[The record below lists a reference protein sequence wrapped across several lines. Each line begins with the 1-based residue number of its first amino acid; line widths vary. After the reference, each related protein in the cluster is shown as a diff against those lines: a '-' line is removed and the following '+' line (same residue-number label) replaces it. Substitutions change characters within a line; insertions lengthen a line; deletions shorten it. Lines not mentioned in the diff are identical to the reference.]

1 MTSEELFCETCGA
14 ANPPLARFCQHCASP
29 LPVTQTTGDLPEQTL
44 LISRYQLVSRI
55 GQGGMGAVYK
65 ASDTRLDDRLV
76 AIKEMSKAGLPAT
89 RLEEAEAAFEREAR
103 LLGRLLHPNLP
114 RIYDHF
120 TENDRSYLVMDFIDG
135 ETLEEYLEHRGRGP
149 LPVEQVLNWAEQLC
163 DVLSYLHN
171 HQPPIV
177 FRDLKPA
184 NVMISESGHIFLI
197 DFGIARIFKPGQSHD
212 TVALGSPGYAAP
224 EQYGKAQSTPR
235 SDLYSLGAL
244 IHCLLTGDDPS
255 ERPFFFRPA
264 TQANP
269 AVTSGLSALL
279 QRMLAMDAEQRPASA
294 QEVLQAL
301 RSNEAVYQGQPGSG
315 SQQTMSVP
323 RISYSYGGSIP
334 SSSKNTTPS
343 GVDLLLEEAHTLY
356 TQKRLGEAEK
366 VYTQALQLNGTNPLG
381 WQGRGLTQ
389 GLLARHTEALTSFER
404 ALQLDP
410 SLVISWNGKG
420 TALST
425 LQRNQ
430 DALAAFERA
439 LKLDPN
445 NASSWNG
452 KGAVLNALGRPKEAL
467 DAFDMALRFDPHMA
481 QAWNNKGLVLRQ
493 QKRYQ
498 EALSAFDMAL
508 TYDKNIATSWSGKAS
523 VLHDMGR
530 LQESLDCYLQ
540 ACNCNPALVSAWN
553 GKGSVLYDMG
563 RYKQALQAFQEALK
577 LDKNYAP
584 ACYGIGNVYY
594 VQHKLRPAQEMF
606 DRALRCDPK
615 YAKAWNRRGNVLNDL
630 GERLEALKSYDQA
643 LRIDPRFASAW
654 NGKAGVYTQLERY
667 TEALHAYE
675 TALRINPNFAQAWNG
690 QGNTY
695 YHLNNHSQA
704 LAAYDRAVKLNPQ
717 MASAWHNLSL
727 VLKKLKRHQEA
738 LDAAEEAIRLAPN
751 DPDNWTR
758 KAEALK
764 SLRRSRDAR
773 DAEKQA
779 LRLRGAVR

>member
-1 MTSEELFCETCGA
+1 MTTEELFCETCGA
-14 ANPPLARFCQHCASP
+14 ANPPTAHFCQYCASP
-29 LPVTQTTGDLPEQTL
+29 LPFTHGTGDLPEQTL
-44 LISRYQLVSRI
+44 LIGRYQLLSRI

-76 AIKEMSKAGLPAT
+76 AIKEMSKAGLPAAG
-89 RLEEAEAAFEREAR
+89 LEEAEAAFEREAR
-103 LLGRLLHPNLP
+103 LLGKLLHPNLP
-114 RIYDHF
+114 RIHDHF

-135 ETLEEYLEHRGRGP
+135 ETLEEYLDKRGHDP
-149 LPVEQVLNWAEQLC
+149 LPIERVLDWAEQLC

-171 HQPPIV
+171 HQPPII

-197 DFGIARIFKPGQSHD
+197 DFGIARLFKPGQSHD

-264 TQANP
+264 SQANP
-269 AVTSGLSALL
+269 AVPHALEALL
-279 QRMLAMDAEQRPASA
+279 QRMLEMDAERRPASA

-301 RSNEAVYQGQPGSG
+301 RADDAALHAQAGLSNQYMTSAS
-315 SQQTMSVP
+315 
-323 RISYSYGGSIP
+323 RIGYSYGGAST
-334 SSSKNTTPS
+334 NTTPS
-343 GVDLLLEEAHTLY
+343 GADLLLEEAHTLY
-356 TQKRLGEAEK
+356 TQKRLNEAEK
-366 VYTQALQLNGTNPLG
+366 VYTQALQLNNTNPLG

-389 GLLARHTEALTSFER
+389 GLLQRHTEALNSFDR

-425 LQRNQ
+425 LQRSQ
-430 DALAAFERA
+430 DALAAFDRA
-439 LKLDPN
+439 LKLEPN

-493 QKRYQ
+493 QKRAQ

-530 LQESLDCYLQ
+530 LQEALDCYQQ
-540 ACNCNPALVSAWN
+540 AINCNPQLVSAWN
-553 GKGSVLYDMG
+553 GKGSVLYDLG

-584 ACYGIGNVYY
+584 ACYGMGNVYY
-594 VQHKLRPAQEMF
+594 IQQKLKLALDMF
-606 DRALRCDPK
+606 DRALRSDPN
-615 YAKAWNRRGNVLNDL
+615 YARAWNRRGNVLNDM
-630 GERLEALKSYDQA
+630 GQRVEALKSYDQA
-643 LRIDPRFASAW
+643 LRFDPRFASAW
-654 NGKAGVYTQLERY
+654 NGKAGVYAQLERY

-675 TALRINPNFAQAWNG
+675 NALRINPNFAQAWNG
-690 QGNTY
+690 QGNTF
-695 YHLNNHSQA
+695 YHLNNYAQA
-704 LAAYDRAVKLNPQ
+704 LAAYERAVKLNPQ

-727 VLKKLKRHQEA
+727 VLKRLKRNQEA

-751 DPDNWTR
+751 DPDNWIR

-764 SLRRSRDAR
+764 SMRRSRDAK

>member
-1 MTSEELFCETCGA
+1 MTTEELFCETCGA
-14 ANPPLARFCQHCASP
+14 ANPPTAHFCQYCASP
-29 LPVTQTTGDLPEQTL
+29 LPFTHGTGDLPEQTL
-44 LISRYQLVSRI
+44 LIGRYQLLSRI

-76 AIKEMSKAGLPAT
+76 AMKEISKAGLPAAG
-89 RLEEAEAAFEREAR
+89 LEEAEAAFEREAR
-103 LLGRLLHPNLP
+103 LLGKLLHANLP
-114 RIYDHF
+114 RIHDHF

-135 ETLEEYLEHRGRGP
+135 ETLEEYLEKRGHDP
-149 LPVEQVLNWAEQLC
+149 LPVEQVLDWAEQLC

-171 HQPPIV
+171 HQPPII

-197 DFGIARIFKPGQSHD
+197 DFGIARLFKPGQSHD

-264 TQANP
+264 SQANP
-269 AVTSGLSALL
+269 AVPHALEALL
-279 QRMLAMDAEQRPASA
+279 QRMLEMDAERRPASA

-301 RSNEAVYQGQPGSG
+301 
-315 SQQTMSVP
+315 
-323 RISYSYGGSIP
+323 
-334 SSSKNTTPS
+334 
-343 GVDLLLEEAHTLY
+343 
-356 TQKRLGEAEK
+356 
-366 VYTQALQLNGTNPLG
+366 QLNNTNPLG

-389 GLLARHTEALTSFER
+389 GLLQRHTEALNSFDR

-425 LQRNQ
+425 LQRSQ
-430 DALAAFERA
+430 DALAAFDRA
-439 LKLDPN
+439 LKLEPN

-481 QAWNNKGLVLRQ
+481 QAWNNKGLVVRQ
-493 QKRYQ
+493 QKRVQ
-498 EALSAFDMAL
+498 ESLSAFDMAL

-530 LQESLDCYLQ
+530 LQKALDCYQQ
-540 ACNCNPALVSAWN
+540 AINCNPQLVSAWN

-584 ACYGIGNVYY
+584 ACYGMGNVYY
-594 VQHKLRPAQEMF
+594 IQQKLKLALDMF
-606 DRALRCDPK
+606 DRALRSDPN
-615 YAKAWNRRGNVLNDL
+615 YARAWNRRGNVLNDM
-630 GERLEALKSYDQA
+630 GQRVEALKSYDQA
-643 LRIDPRFASAW
+643 LRFDPRFASAW
-654 NGKAGVYTQLERY
+654 NGKAGVYAQLERY

-675 TALRINPNFAQAWNG
+675 NALRINPNFAQAWNG
-690 QGNTY
+690 QGNTF
-695 YHLNNHSQA
+695 YHLNN
-704 LAAYDRAVKLNPQ
+704 
-717 MASAWHNLSL
+717 
-727 VLKKLKRHQEA
+727 
-738 LDAAEEAIRLAPN
+738 
-751 DPDNWTR
+751 
-758 KAEALK
+758 
-764 SLRRSRDAR
+764 
-773 DAEKQA
+773 
-779 LRLRGAVR
+779 

>member
-1 MTSEELFCETCGA
+1 MTIEELFCETCGA
-14 ANPPLARFCQHCASP
+14 ANPPSARFCQNCASP
-29 LPVTQTTGDLPEQTL
+29 LPVTQITGALPEQTL
-44 LISRYQLVSRI
+44 LIGRYQLVSRI

-76 AIKEMSKAGLPAT
+76 AIKEMSKAGMPAA
-89 RLEEAEAAFEREAR
+89 RLEEAEASFEREAR
-103 LLGRLLHPNLP
+103 LLGKLLHPNLP
-114 RIYDHF
+114 RIHDHF

-135 ETLEEYLEHRGRGP
+135 ETLEEYLDKRGHGP
-149 LPVEQVLNWAEQLC
+149 LPVERVLNWAEQLC

-235 SDLYSLGAL
+235 SDIYSLGAL

-264 TQANP
+264 SQANP
-269 AVTSGLSALL
+269 AVPAGIEALL
-279 QRMLAMDAEQRPASA
+279 QRMLEMDAERRPARA
-294 QEVLQAL
+294 QEVLQTL
-301 RSNEAVYQGQPGSG
+301 RSDEAKLHGQVGHSTRQAQ
-315 SQQTMSVP
+315 SAS
-323 RISYSYGGSIP
+323 RIGYSYGAT
-334 SSSKNTTPS
+334 NATPS
-343 GVDLLLEEAHTLY
+343 GVDLLLEEAQTLY
-356 TQKRLGEAEK
+356 AQKRLGEAEK
-366 VYTQALQLNGTNPLG
+366 VYTQALQINNTNPLG

-389 GLLARHTEALTSFER
+389 GLLSRHTEALSSFDR

-430 DALAAFERA
+430 DALAAFDRA
-439 LKLDPN
+439 LKLEPN

-467 DAFDMALRFDPHMA
+467 ESFDLALRFDPHMA
-481 QAWNNKGLVLRQ
+481 LAWNNKGLVLRQ

-498 EALSAFDMAL
+498 EALSAFDLAL

-523 VLHDMGR
+523 VLHEMGR
-530 LQESLDCYLQ
+530 LQEALDCYQQ
-540 ACNCNPALVSAWN
+540 ACIHNPLLVSAWN
-553 GKGSVLYDMG
+553 GKGAVLYDMG
-563 RYKQALQAFQEALK
+563 RYKEALQAFQEALK

-594 VQHKLRPAQEMF
+594 IQHKMKSALEMF
-606 DRALRCDPK
+606 DRALRCDPN
-615 YAKAWNRRGNVLNDL
+615 YAKAWNRRGNVLNDM
-630 GERLEALKSYDQA
+630 GERVEALRSYDQA

-654 NGKAGVYTQLERY
+654 NGKAGVYAHLERY

-675 TALRINPNFAQAWNG
+675 NALRINPNFAQAWNG
-690 QGNTY
+690 QGNTF
-695 YHLNNHSQA
+695 YHLNNYSQA
-704 LAAYDRAVKLNPQ
+704 LASYNRAVKLNPQ

-727 VLKKLKRHQEA
+727 VLRKLKRNQEA
-738 LDAAEEAIRLAPN
+738 LDASEQAIQLAPN

-764 SLRRSRDAR
+764 SLRRSKDAKN
-773 DAEKQA
+773 AEKQA
-779 LRLRGAVR
+779 VRLRQAIH

>member
-1 MTSEELFCETCGA
+1 MTIEELFCETCGA
-14 ANPPLARFCQHCASP
+14 ANPPSARFCQNCASP
-29 LPVTQTTGDLPEQTL
+29 LPVTQITGALPEQTL
-44 LISRYQLVSRI
+44 LIGRYQLVSRI

-76 AIKEMSKAGLPAT
+76 AIKEMSKAGMPAA
-89 RLEEAEAAFEREAR
+89 RLEEAEASFEREAR
-103 LLGRLLHPNLP
+103 LLGKLLHPNLP
-114 RIYDHF
+114 RIHDHF

-135 ETLEEYLEHRGRGP
+135 ETLEEYLDNRGHGP

-171 HQPPIV
+171 HQPPII

-235 SDLYSLGAL
+235 SDIYSLGAL

-264 TQANP
+264 SQANP
-269 AVTSGLSALL
+269 AVPPGLEALL
-279 QRMLAMDAEQRPASA
+279 QRMLEMDAERRPTSA

-301 RSNEAVYQGQPGSG
+301 RGDDAKLQGQVGLSA
-315 SQQTMSVP
+315 QQAKSAS
-323 RISYSYGGSIP
+323 RLGYSYGAT
-334 SSSKNTTPS
+334 NAAPS
-343 GVDLLLEEAHTLY
+343 GVDLLLEEAQTLY
-356 TQKRLGEAEK
+356 AQKRLGEAEK
-366 VYTQALQLNGTNPLG
+366 VYTQALQLNNTNPLG

-389 GLLARHTEALTSFER
+389 GLLSRHTEALSSFDR

-430 DALAAFERA
+430 DALAAFDRA
-439 LKLDPN
+439 LKLEPN

-498 EALSAFDMAL
+498 EALSAFDLAL
-508 TYDKNIATSWSGKAS
+508 TYDRNIATSWSGKAS
-523 VLHDMGR
+523 MLHEMGR
-530 LQESLDCYLQ
+530 LQEALDCYQQ
-540 ACNCNPALVSAWN
+540 ACIHNPLLVSAWN
-553 GKGSVLYDMG
+553 GKGAVLYDMG
-563 RYKQALQAFQEALK
+563 RYKEALQAFQEALK

-594 VQHKLRPAQEMF
+594 IQQKMKLALEMF
-606 DRALRCDPK
+606 DRALRCDSH
-615 YAKAWNRRGNVLNDL
+615 YAKAWNRRGNVLHDM
-630 GERLEALKSYDQA
+630 GERVEALRSFDQA

-654 NGKAGVYTQLERY
+654 NGKAGVYAHLERY
-667 TEALHAYE
+667 SEALHAYE
-675 TALRINPNFAQAWNG
+675 NALRINPNFAQAWNG
-690 QGNTY
+690 QGNTF
-695 YHLNNHSQA
+695 YHLNNYSQA
-704 LAAYDRAVKLNPQ
+704 LASYNRAVKLNPQ

-727 VLKKLKRHQEA
+727 VLKKLKRNKEA
-738 LDAAEEAIRLAPN
+738 LDASEQAIQLAPN

-764 SLRRSRDAR
+764 SLRRSKDAKN
-773 DAEKQA
+773 AEKQA
-779 LRLRGAVR
+779 VRLRQAIR

>member
-1 MTSEELFCETCGA
+1 MTSEELFCEKCGA
-14 ANPPLARFCQHCASP
+14 ANAPLARFCQHCASP
-29 LPVTQTTGDLPEQTL
+29 LPVTRVTGALPEQTL

-65 ASDTRLDDRLV
+65 ASDTRLDNRLV

-89 RLEEAEAAFEREAR
+89 LLEEAEAAFEREAR
-103 LLGRLLHPNLP
+103 LLGKLLHPNLP
-114 RIYDHF
+114 RIHDHF

-135 ETLEEYLEHRGRGP
+135 ETLEEYLDNKGHVP
-149 LPVEQVLNWAEQLC
+149 LPTEQVVNWAEQLC

-171 HQPPIV
+171 HQPPII

-244 IHCLLTGDDPS
+244 THCLLTGDDPS

-264 TQANP
+264 SQLNP
-269 AVTSGLSALL
+269 AVPSGLSALL
-279 QRMLAMDAEQRPASA
+279 QRMLEMDAERRPASA
-294 QEVLQAL
+294 QEVLQSL
-301 RSNEAVYQGQPGSG
+301 RSGDSTYQRQQGMG

-323 RISYSYGGSIP
+323 RISYSYGATNSSP
-334 SSSKNTTPS
+334 SPTPS
-343 GVDLLLEEAHTLY
+343 GVDLLLEEAHSLY
-356 TQKRLGEAEK
+356 TQKRLTEAEK
-366 VYTQALQLNGTNPLG
+366 VYTQALQLNNTNPLG

-389 GLLARHTEALTSFER
+389 GLLARHTEALTSFEK

-410 SLVISWNGKG
+410 ALVISWNGKG

-425 LQRNQ
+425 LQHNQ
-430 DALAAFERA
+430 DALSAFERA

-481 QAWNNKGLVLRQ
+481 QAWNNKGLVLRH
-493 QKRYQ
+493 QKRFQ
-498 EALSAFDMAL
+498 EALSAFDKAL
-508 TYDKNIATSWSGKAS
+508 SFDKNIATSWSGKAS
-523 VLHDMGR
+523 VLADMGK
-530 LQESLDCYLQ
+530 LQEALDCYQQ

-563 RYKQALQAFQEALK
+563 RYKQALQAFQEALR

-584 ACYGIGNVYY
+584 ACYGTGNIYY
-594 VQHKLRPAQEMF
+594 VQQKLKSALEMF
-606 DRALRCDPK
+606 DRALRYDPN
-615 YAKAWNRRGNVLNDL
+615 YAKAWNRRGNVLSDL
-630 GERLEALKSYDQA
+630 GERVEALKSYDRA
-643 LRIDPRFASAW
+643 LRVDARFASAW
-654 NGKAGVYTQLERY
+654 NGKAGVYAQLERY

-675 TALRINPNFAQAWNG
+675 MALRINPNFAQAWNG
-690 QGNTY
+690 QGNTF
-695 YHLNNHSQA
+695 YHLNKYNQA
-704 LAAYDRAVKLNPQ
+704 LTSYERALKLNPQ

-727 VLKKLKRHQEA
+727 VLKKLKRNKEA
-738 LDAAEEAIRLAPN
+738 LEAAEQAIRLAPN

-764 SLRRSRDAR
+764 SMRRSRDAKE
-773 DAEKQA
+773 AEKQA
-779 LRLRGAVR
+779 GKLRGAVR

>member
-1 MTSEELFCETCGA
+1 MTSEELFCEKCGA
-14 ANPPLARFCQHCASP
+14 ANAPLARFCQHCASP
-29 LPVTQTTGDLPEQTL
+29 LPVTQITGALPEQTL
-44 LISRYQLVSRI
+44 LIGRYHLVSRI

-76 AIKEMSKAGLPAT
+76 AIKEMSKAGLPSAH
-89 RLEEAEAAFEREAR
+89 LEEAEAAFEREAR
-103 LLGRLLHPNLP
+103 LLGKLLHPNLP
-114 RIYDHF
+114 RIHDHF
-120 TENDRSYLVMDFIDG
+120 TENDRSYLVMDFING
-135 ETLEEYLEHRGRGP
+135 ETLEEYLDKKGHVP
-149 LPVEQVLNWAEQLC
+149 LPPEQVLNWAEQLC

-171 HQPPIV
+171 HQPPII

-264 TQANP
+264 SQLNP
-269 AVTSGLSALL
+269 AVPPGLSALL
-279 QRMLAMDAEQRPASA
+279 QRMLEMDAERRPASA

-301 RSNEAVYQGQPGSG
+301 RSGDSTYQGQRGMG

-323 RISYSYGGSIP
+323 RISYTYGATNTSTTP
-334 SSSKNTTPS
+334 NTTPT
-343 GVDLLLEEAHTLY
+343 GVDILLGEAHTLY
-356 TQKRLGEAEK
+356 TQKRLSEAEK
-366 VYTQALQLNGTNPLG
+366 VYTQALQLNSTNPLS

-389 GLLARHTEALTSFER
+389 GLLSRHTEALNSFER

-410 SLVISWNGKG
+410 ALVISWNGKG

-430 DALAAFERA
+430 DALSAFERA

-481 QAWNNKGLVLRQ
+481 QTWNNKGLVLRQ

-508 TYDKNIATSWSGKAS
+508 TYDKNIATSWSGKAG
-523 VLHDMGR
+523 VLHEMGR
-530 LQESLDCYLQ
+530 MQEALDCYQQ

-553 GKGSVLYDMG
+553 GKGSVLHDMG
-563 RYKQALQAFQEALK
+563 RYIQALQAFQEALK

-594 VQHKLRPAQEMF
+594 VQQKMKSALDMF
-606 DRALRCDPK
+606 ERALRSDPN

-630 GERLEALKSYDQA
+630 NERVEALKSYDQA
-643 LRIDPRFASAW
+643 LRIDARFASAW
-654 NGKAGVYTQLERY
+654 NGKAGVYAQLERY

-675 TALRINPNFAQAWNG
+675 MALRINPNFAQAWNG
-690 QGNTY
+690 EGNTY
-695 YHLNNHSQA
+695 YHLSNYNQA
-704 LAAYDRAVKLNPQ
+704 LAAYERALKLNPQ

-727 VLKKLKRHQEA
+727 VLKKLKRNQEA
-738 LDAAEEAIRLAPN
+738 LDAAEQAIRLAPK

-764 SLRRSRDAR
+764 SLRRSKDAR
-773 DAEKQA
+773 EAEKQA
-779 LRLRGAVR
+779 GKLRGAVR